1 MSEWIEWSG
10 GECPVG
16 GDTIVEVEL
25 RAGMTCIDSAKNLRW
40 VHFDWPGDITR
51 YRISQFS
58 SDAGATKTLRDEF
71 AMAALT
77 GLLAGLYRHSG
88 TPNLSEVP
96 AEALRIADAMLAAR
110 KEKAE

>member
-1 MSEWIEWSG
+1 MGEWIEWGG
-10 GECPVG
+10 GECPVA
-16 GDTIVEVEL
+16 DRTVVEVEL
-25 RAGMTCIDSAKNLRW
+25 RGGMTDIDFAKNLRW
-40 VHFDWPGDITR
+40 WHCDRLGDITR

-58 SDAGATKTLRDEF
+58 SDTGATKTLRDEF

-88 TPNLSEVP
+88 THNLSDVP

-110 KEKAE
+110 KESE